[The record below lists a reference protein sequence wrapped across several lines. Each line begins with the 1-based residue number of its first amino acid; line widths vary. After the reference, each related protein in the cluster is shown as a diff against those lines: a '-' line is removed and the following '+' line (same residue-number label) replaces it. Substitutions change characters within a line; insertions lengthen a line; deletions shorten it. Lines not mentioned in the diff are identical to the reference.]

1 MRQSAATRGTGP
13 LGEPDE
19 IEKMKTINGFIQDL
33 MVEVKGGLST
43 DGRRVTIDLNHID
56 VDYCCKQKVGDLHA
70 CARFTMRA
78 LRSNFNS
85 CICAL

>member
-19 IEKMKTINGFIQDL
+19 IEKMKTINGFVQDL
-33 MVEVKGGLST
+33 MVEVEGHISQSGK
-43 DGRRVTIDLNHID
+43 RVEVDMHHID
-56 VDYCCKQKVGDLHA
+56 VDYCCKQKVGALHA